1 MSIFERIA
9 EDKIRRAQQEGKFDA
24 LPGAGK
30 PLLIEENPYEPEG
43 AGPAYRLL
51 KNNGFTLPW
60 IEEGL
65 EIERELEEAR
75 RQLRQAG
82 AGEDARRAFEE
93 RIAGLNRRILGY
105 NLRVPAP
112 VFQRQLLDAPD
123 EIRKALQGV
132 TRSTSTA
139 E

>member
-105 NLRVPAP
+105 NLQVPAP